1 MSKLSRSKLKF
12 PGTVTDDFMAPDQRA
27 NATFLILARNSDLS
41 GTVRSIREIEDRF
54 NRKYRYPY
62 VLLNDEPFTDEFKK

>member
-1 MSKLSRSKLKF
+1 
-12 PGTVTDDFMAPDQRA
+12 MAPDQRA